1 MAYHSIPWIELERE
15 MYEILKTEKFAT
27 LFSFIIGF
35 GLIAILI
42 PVCKGEQCFVKKA
55 PSVEEMK
62 KTTFQLGKKCYQF
75 TSETV
80 ECPAEGAIEAFVAYS
95 PA

>member
-1 MAYHSIPWIELERE
+1 VAYHSIPWIELERK

-42 PVCKGEQCFVKKA
+42 PVCKGDECFVKK
-55 PSVEEMK
+55 S
-62 KTTFQLGKKCYQF
+62 TFQLGKKCYQF

-80 ECPAEGAIEAFVAYS
+80 ECPAKGAIEAFVAYS
-95 PA
+95 RA

>member
-1 MAYHSIPWIELERE
+1 

-42 PVCKGEQCFVKKA
+42 PVCKGEQCFIKKA
-55 PSVEEMK
+55 PSVDEMK
-62 KTTFQLGKKCYQF
+62 KSTFHLGKKCYQF
-75 TSETV
+75 TPETV
-80 ECPAEGAIEAFVAYS
+80 ECPAVGGAEEAIEAFVARN
-95 PA
+95 

>member
-1 MAYHSIPWIELERE
+1 MPYHSTVRVERSE

-27 LFSFIIGF
+27 MFSFIIGF

-42 PVCKGEQCFVKKA
+42 PVCKGEQCFLKKA

-62 KTTFQLGKKCYQF
+62 SSTYHIGKNCYQF
-75 TSETV
+75 TPETV
-80 ECPAEGAIEAFVAYS
+80 ECPAEGAIEAFAMFR
-95 PA
+95 

>member
-1 MAYHSIPWIELERE
+1 

-42 PVCKGEQCFVKKA
+42 PVCKGDECFVKKA
-55 PSVEEMK
+55 PSVEDMK
-62 KTTFQLGKKCYQF
+62 KSTFQLGKKCYQF

-80 ECPAEGAIEAFVAYS
+80 ECPAKGAIEAFVAYS
-95 PA
+95 RA